1 MTKTDMWCRA
11 CINGKPQIKHDS
23 NTSHDPNIIQ
33 QVFFFR
39 KNAPQSRIS
48 ARRFV
53 IQKSF
58 HSCTDTLMYK
68 NQRQNKYD
76 YNSGNTHNCRHT
88 GLTFIRILRIHI

>member
-1 MTKTDMWCRA
+1 MGNRRSNMIPIPTMT
-11 CINGKPQIKHDS
+11 QIS
-23 NTSHDPNIIQ
+23 FSRYLS
-33 QVFFFR
+33 FR